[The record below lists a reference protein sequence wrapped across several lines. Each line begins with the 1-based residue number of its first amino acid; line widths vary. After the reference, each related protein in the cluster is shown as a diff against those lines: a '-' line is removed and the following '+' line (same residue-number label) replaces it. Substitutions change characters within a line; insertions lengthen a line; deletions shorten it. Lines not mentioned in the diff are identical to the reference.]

1 MWVVVFHSIPA
12 LAWCISIATV
22 ARVLGMGRRG
32 TMAVSAVLAAAF
44 GKFAFFSLFG
54 GNGFNPDLPAGVIW
68 LYSWVYASAMMLTAF
83 ASAAYVCDG
92 VFLLFGCRVSLRSR
106 RVRTVAAAVVA
117 VLLSAWGVYEG
128 VCVPQV
134 RRVEIQFDSLPGE
147 FDGYRIVQLSDLHCS
162 TAARRPRFERIV
174 ERVNSLAPDMVAIT
188 GDFVDGRVAD
198 RLADIAPLAQIKARD
213 GVFGCTGNHEA
224 YWEWNVW
231 RAALCDMGIVFPETG
246 QARVI
251 RRGDASLAVGGLQ
264 DPAFRGDACP
274 DARNAFSSAPHDAF
288 RILLF
293 HRPCTAANGAEAADV
308 RLQLSGH
315 THGGAMPGL
324 SLLVARVNENRTCGL
339 YRFATD
345 RWLYLSPGSG
355 QWAGFPL
362 RLFNPSEIT
371 EITLRKKGT

>member
-1 MWVVVFHSIPA
+1 MWIVVFHSIPA
-12 LAWCISIATV
+12 LVWCISIATV

-32 TMAVSAVLAAAF
+32 TMVVSAVLAAAF
-44 GKFAFFSLFG
+44 GKFAFFALVG
-54 GNGFNPDLPAGVIW
+54 GNGFNPDLPAVAIW
-68 LYSWVYASAMMLTAF
+68 LYSWVYASAMMLAAF

-92 VFLLFGCRVSLRSR
+92 VLLLFGCRASLRSR
-106 RVRTVAAAVVA
+106 RVRTVAAAVMA

-128 VCVPQV
+128 VCVPRV
-134 RRVEIQFDSLPGE
+134 RRVEIQFDSLPRE

-162 TAARRPRFERIV
+162 TAARRWRFEGIV
-174 ERVNSLAPDMVAIT
+174 QRVNSLAPDMVAIT
-188 GDFVDGRVAD
+188 GDFADGRVDD

-224 YWEWNVW
+224 YWEWDVW

-274 DARNAFSSAPHDAF
+274 DARNAFSSAPRDAF

-293 HRPCTAANGAEAADV
+293 HRPCTAANGAESADV

-324 SLLVARVNENRTCGL
+324 SLLVARVNENRTRGL
-339 YRFATD
+339 YRFASD